1 MTTCAAVAVVVVVVV
16 AAAVGVVVGVGE
28 VEDDLSVGLPRLA
41 IELLR

>member
-1 MTTCAAVAVVVVVVV
+1 MTTCAAVAVVVVVV